1 MVNASLNWA
10 SVTGLIL
17 LTWSIFTLPDSISK
31 LVFILGKRADYELEP
46 LVRRFLMGIR
56 AAGRLFGC
64 SATGLIL
71 FFQGWR
77 LDPIL
82 QFSVFL
88 LALGIIFESGSGI
101 LGERKRWAEKL
112 LRDVQSKY
120 SEQKI
125 S

>member
-1 MVNASLNWA
+1 MVNTSLNWA
-10 SVTGLIL
+10 GITGLIL
-17 LTWSIFTLPDSISK
+17 MTWSVFTLPDSISK
-31 LVFILGKRADYELEP
+31 LVFIIGKRADYELEP

-56 AAGRLFGC
+56 AAGRLIGC

-88 LALGIIFESGSGI
+88 LTWGIIFESGSSI
-101 LGERKRWAEKL
+101 LRERKRWAKSFL
-112 LRDVQSKY
+112 KNIQSNY
-120 SEQKI
+120 SNE
-125 S
+125 